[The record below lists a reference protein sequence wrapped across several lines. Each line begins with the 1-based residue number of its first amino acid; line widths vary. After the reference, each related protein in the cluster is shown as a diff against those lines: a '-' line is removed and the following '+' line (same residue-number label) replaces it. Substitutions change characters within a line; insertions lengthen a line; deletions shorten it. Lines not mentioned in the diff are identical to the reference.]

1 VAGSVWGRRRSAL
14 QRLSFSNRRKGVRRV
29 VPSGPPR
36 PARPRLRVQV
46 LGAVG
51 LVLLSV
57 MVVRLWYL
65 QVLDGKQYSNTVVS
79 EAFQVDQLPAPRG
92 IITTRNGIPLVENSA
107 DEEIALSRA
116 DAEQHPGVVSAVAAL
131 TGQSVAA
138 VDQELANPQYTS
150 YQLIP
155 VVHNATVAELTT
167 LATDP
172 GEFPGVKAE
181 SVSVRTYPFGTLA
194 SHVLGYV
201 TPITQ
206 QELQQYK
213 NQGYQPGDQFGQSGL
228 EAEYQQYLRGTPGK
242 ELVEVDAQGNT
253 LGVVRKTPP
262 EPGDTV
268 VTHIDLGLQEQLDK
282 DLAGE
287 IHKLQSSGMPAPT
300 GAAVIMNP
308 NNGSVLAMASYPTY
322 NPSVWAGGI
331 SEKNYQALTSP
342 QSNEPLINRAI
353 AGLYTPGSVFKLATA
368 TAALNDGL
376 ITTSYTYNDAT
387 GTYTIPGCTAGKC
400 TYHNAGYEHLGVINI
415 TPAIAASDDVFFY
428 NLGVMFWEQRAK
440 YGEDAIQKWAN
451 AYSFGEGTGIDLP
464 GEQTGF
470 VDSPQVEQ
478 KLHEQFPKAYP
489 YPQWYAG
496 NNLEMAFGQGATILT
511 PIEIADGYSTF
522 ANGGTKYQPE
532 VAAAIVSPSGKVVK
546 RIKPKV
552 TGHVPIAPQD
562 RQAMLQGFEGAVSS
576 PIGTAYYTF
585 LGFPLNQ
592 YPIAG
597 KTGTAS
603 RRTPTGAQ
611 EQPNS
616 WFVGWAPP
624 VHPQYLVAGII
635 TQAGYGAAGFAYVAR
650 DIFTYL
656 MHRHN
661 QIAPL
666 RLVPNPAASAS
677 SAGPGRSASTPAGK
691 TPASRAAG
699 ASSSSGGAPSSSGTS
714 GRSPGQSSAG
724 GSRAGSSGVG
734 GSSAGLQSTG
744 STSAGLAAWQAPLVP
759 VLPWLLNGAGGGSD
773 RPRAAPL
780 VA

>member
-1 VAGSVWGRRRSAL
+1 VAGGWRARRRSL
-14 QRLSFSNRRKGVRRV
+14 DRLRFSNRKRGVRRV

-36 PARPRLRVQV
+36 PARPRVRVQV

-65 QVLDGKQYSNTVVS
+65 QVLDGKQYSSTVVS
-79 EAFQVDQLPAPRG
+79 EAYQVDQLPAPRG
-92 IITTRNGIPLVENSA
+92 IITTRNGIPLVENAA

-116 DAEQHPGVVSAVAAL
+116 DAQQHPSVVSAVAAL
-131 TGQSVAA
+131 TGQSVAS

-155 VVHNATVAELTT
+155 VVHNATVQELTT
-167 LATDP
+167 LAENP

-194 SHVLGYV
+194 AHVLGYV
-201 TPITQ
+201 TPIDQ

-253 LGVVRKTPP
+253 LGVVSKVPP
-262 EPGDTV
+262 KPGDTL
-268 VTHIDLGLQEQLDK
+268 VTHIDFGLQEQLDK

-287 IHKLQSSGMPAPT
+287 IHKLQASGVAAPT
-300 GAAVIMNP
+300 GAAVIMDP
-308 NNGSVLAMASYPTY
+308 NNGAVLAMSSYPTY

-342 QSNEPLINRAI
+342 QSHEPLINRAI

-376 ITTSYTYNDAT
+376 ITTSYTYDDAT

-451 AYSFGEGTGIDLP
+451 AYSFGEGTGVDLP

-546 RIKPKV
+546 RIEPKV
-552 TGHVPIAPQD
+552 TGHVELSPQD
-562 RQAMLQGFEGAVSS
+562 HQAMLLGFEGAVSS

-585 LGFPLNQ
+585 QGFPLSQ

-603 RRTPTGAQ
+603 RRSPTGAQ
-611 EQPNS
+611 EAPNS

-624 VHPQYLVAGII
+624 QHPQYLIAGVI

-656 MHRHN
+656 MQRHN

-666 RLVPNPAASAS
+666 RLVPNPPATSGGSAASSSSSKPASGASSTPASSTSKASSGGTSSGPARSSSASAS
-677 SAGPGRSASTPAGK
+677 S
-691 TPASRAAG
+691 
-699 ASSSSGGAPSSSGTS
+699 
-714 GRSPGQSSAG
+714 
-724 GSRAGSSGVG
+724 
-734 GSSAGLQSTG
+734 G
-744 STSAGLAAWQAPLVP
+744 STASGAAVVRGSPQGHRARLTAVQVPLLP
-759 VLPWLLNGAGGGSD
+759 VLPWLVSGQGGGCD
-773 RPRAAPL
+773 RPRACPSAL
-780 VA
+780 T